1 MDISEATPERCPQV
15 LIVDD
20 DLTMRLLMREVLEH
34 AGFTVEE
41 AKDGGEAI
49 SLFIHQQ
56 PDIILLD
63 VLMPRMDGFVTCT
76 TLRSLPGGTH
86 IPIVLVTGL
95 DDIASINRAYQLG
108 ATDFI
113 TKPINWPT
121 LGHRIHYTL
130 RASRAIEALHESQ
143 LALRTAHNE
152 LEHRVEERTCALAK
166 ANTALQQE
174 IRERKLTEEALQ
186 KTHQRLRFHV
196 ENSPLAVIE
205 WDHEFRIQRWSSQA
219 EHILGWTAA
228 EVLNKHPFEWPF
240 VIEED
245 EAKFRAVI
253 ARLLSGDEQRLVI
266 QSRHYTKDGTVAYC
280 EWYNSVLFDDSGK
293 AISILSLVQDITERT
308 ALDRL
313 KEELLATVSHELRTP
328 LTSLRGFAEL
338 MLTRTFPPE
347 QQRQFLS
354 IIHNESTRLTNLI
367 NDFLDLQRIET
378 GKQNYHFEVTAL
390 EPLLQKALALFG
402 VNDGIHRLRIDVP
415 PTLPPVR
422 VDADRLHQVLTNLLS
437 NAIKFSPAG
446 GDITIGA
453 CQDGRDLV
461 VWVADSGIGIAPEQ
475 HAKLFSKFFRVDN
488 TATRSVGGTGLGL
501 ALVQNLIA
509 AHGGRVWVNSVP
521 GKGSTFFF
529 TLCTESE
536 PDIHIRPAAQPAKA
550 KREGKAHIPLP
561 SSGF

>member
-1 MDISEATPERCPQV
+1 MDAFEAPQEKSPQV

-20 DLTMRLLMREVLEH
+20 DLTMRLLMREVLEQ

-41 AKDGGEAI
+41 AGDGRAAI
-49 SLFIHQQ
+49 SLFIHYQ

-63 VLMPRMDGFVTCT
+63 VLMPGMDGFVTCT
-76 TLRSLPGGTH
+76 TLRSLPGGAH
-86 IPIVLVTGL
+86 LPIVLVTGL

-143 LALRTAHNE
+143 VALRTAHNE
-152 LEHRVEERTCALAK
+152 LEHRVEERTFALAK

-174 IRERKLTEEALQ
+174 IRERKLAEEALQ

-228 EVLNKHPFEWPF
+228 EVLNKHPFEWSF
-240 VIEED
+240 VVEED
-245 EAKFRAVI
+245 EAKFRTVI
-253 ARLLSGDEQRLVI
+253 DRLLSGNEQRLVI
-266 QSRHYTKDGTVAYC
+266 QSRHYTKDGTVTYC
-280 EWYNSVLFDDSGK
+280 EWYNSVLFDDSGA

-338 MLTRTFPPE
+338 MLTRTFSSE
-347 QQRQFLS
+347 QQRQFLT
-354 IIHNESTRLTNLI
+354 IIHNESTRLTDLI

-378 GKQNYHFEVTAL
+378 GKQNYRFEVTAL
-390 EPLLQKALALFG
+390 EPLLQKARALFH
-402 VNDGIHRLRIDVP
+402 VNDGVHTLRIDVSSP
-415 PTLPPVR
+415 LPPVR
-422 VDADRLHQVLTNLLS
+422 VDTDRIHQVLTNLLS
-437 NAIKFSPAG
+437 NAIKFSPEG

-453 CQDGRDLV
+453 RQDGGELV
-461 VWVADSGIGIAPEQ
+461 VWVADSGIGIAPEL
-475 HAKLFSKFFRVDN
+475 HPKLFSKFFRVDN

-509 AHGGRVWVNSVP
+509 AHGGRIWVESAS

-536 PDIHIRPAAQPAKA
+536 SGLQTRPAVLPVKA
-550 KREGKAHIPLP
+550 KREGKTRIPLS
-561 SSGF
+561 SSGL

>member
-1 MDISEATPERCPQV
+1 MPAFETIQNQCPLV

-20 DLTMRLLMREVLEH
+20 DLTMRLLMREVLEQ

-41 AKDGGEAI
+41 AADGREAI
-49 SLFIHQQ
+49 TNFIHHQ

-76 TLRSLPGGTH
+76 TLRSLPGGAH
-86 IPIVLVTGL
+86 LPIVLVTGL

-143 LALRTAHNE
+143 LALQTAHNE
-152 LEHRVEERTCALAK
+152 LERRVEERTCALAK

-196 ENSPLAVIE
+196 ENSPLAVLE
-205 WDHEFRIQRWSSQA
+205 WDHAFRIQRWSSQA

-228 EVLNKHPFEWPF
+228 EVLNKHPFEWSF
-240 VIEED
+240 VVEED
-245 EAKFRAVI
+245 EAKFRTVI
-253 ARLLSGDEQRLVI
+253 DRLLSGNEQRLVI

-280 EWYNSVLFDDSGK
+280 EWYNSVLFDDSGT
-293 AISILSLVQDITERT
+293 AVSILSLVQDITERT

-313 KEELLATVSHELRTP
+313 KEELLATISHELRTP

-338 MLTRTFPPE
+338 MLTRTFSPE
-347 QQRQFLS
+347 QQRQFLT
-354 IIHNESTRLTNLI
+354 IIHTESTRLTDLI

-378 GKQNYHFEVTAL
+378 GKQNYRFEVTAL
-390 EPLLQKALALFG
+390 EPLLQKAITLFD
-402 VNDGIHRLRIDVP
+402 VNDKVHKFCIDVS

-422 VDADRLHQVLTNLLS
+422 VDTDRIHQVLTNLLS
-437 NAIKFSPAG
+437 NAIKFSPEG
-446 GDITIGA
+446 GAITVGA
-453 CQDGRDLV
+453 RQDGAEIV
-461 VWVADSGIGIAPEQ
+461 VWVADSGIGIAPEL
-475 HAKLFSKFFRVDN
+475 HPKLFSKFFRVDN

-509 AHGGRVWVNSVP
+509 AHGGRVWVDSAP

-529 TLCTESE
+529 TLCTDGELAL
-536 PDIHIRPAAQPAKA
+536 PTQPATHPVQA
-550 KREGKAHIPLP
+550 KKEGEAHLPLP